1 MAGFTKHLST
11 HVYFHMDRT
20 GGSSSSANPAA
31 SVTGKKPSGSPRL
44 HSGESVA
51 APSSSRR
58 SREAATARTR
68 TRSEATEPFV
78 MPSTVPSRYEATGS
92 DWDEFDYFC
101 QSPYLLSVSE
111 PPPRER
117 FKRRLFRRS
126 QKYSDPPVTGGVS
139 SQRHLEQQTSHS
151 SEERLRCSSR
161 STETMLGDWQQPV
174 TARRQG
180 SSRRSP
186 AAGGAP
192 SSMVP
197 GSQRSLLSDPDEDEF
212 GAADEPSSPPLPPLL
227 PRAPPPYDRQQQQQ
241 LPDCVIVSSR
251 TMDRFL
257 PSFGQDVL
265 DGALLGGSAQG
276 AAGAAGG
283 ATSPRLSSSGAG
295 SVSVEVSESTSHIV
309 VDFCENAGF
318 TCHDLPSPTTELSP
332 MPRDWIAMQLG
343 RQRQAFAWLQQSSSP
358 RAVLE
363 GLLLMNVE
371 RNSQFPFV
379 TYLVCDAARSDPLRL
394 ILQMESHQ
402 DAGPDGE
409 RLHHTAVYDEVATIA
424 RPPVDVVP
432 RKPTSSKTGYILSAF
447 RVFPGEDREKL
458 DRSWL
463 LWTGAR
469 QIYRRLPPHLGLRRI
484 TFHKKICPQDHGIT
498 YVLLC
503 ECPTLMDYV
512 PEACVLVDQ
521 LRARCCGYTALYRVV
536 DAF

>member
-1 MAGFTKHLST
+1 M
-11 HVYFHMDRT
+11 
-20 GGSSSSANPAA
+20 
-31 SVTGKKPSGSPRL
+31 PS
-44 HSGESVA
+44 SVA
-51 APSSSRR
+51 
-58 SREAATARTR
+58 
-68 TRSEATEPFV
+68 
-78 MPSTVPSRYEATGS
+78 PSRYDPTSA

-111 PPPRER
+111 PPPARER

-126 QKYSDPPVTGGVS
+126 HKYSDPPSTATASG
-139 SQRHLEQQTSHS
+139 SQRHLDQPPAQTSA
-151 SEERLRCSSR
+151 ERLRCSSR
-161 STETMLGDWQQPV
+161 STETMLGDWQQPP
-174 TARRQG
+174 RRQG
-180 SSRRSP
+180 SNRRSP
-186 AAGGAP
+186 AGSGGGVP
-192 SSMVP
+192 SSSSMVP

-212 GAADEPSSPPLPPLL
+212 GAADEPSSPPLPPPL
-227 PRAPPPYDRQQQQQ
+227 PRAPPPYERQQQQQ
-241 LPDCVIVSSR
+241 QQQPDCVIVSSR

-257 PSFGQDVL
+257 PSFGQEVCDS
-265 DGALLGGSAQG
+265 GGFGGGGSAG
-276 AAGAAGG
+276 GGSGG
-283 ATSPRLSSSGAG
+283 ATSPRLSSSGG
-295 SVSVEVSESTSHIV
+295 SVSVEVSESTHRIV

-343 RQRQAFAWLQQSSSP
+343 RQRQAFAWLEQSSSS
-358 RAVLE
+358 RSVLE

-379 TYLVCDAARSDPLRL
+379 TYLVCDAARCDPVRL
-394 ILQMESHQ
+394 IVQMESHQ
-402 DAGPDGE
+402 DAGPEGE
-409 RLHHTAVYDEVATIA
+409 RIHHTAVYDEVATIA

-432 RKPTSSKTGYILSAF
+432 RKPKSSKTGYILSAF

-536 DAF
+536 DSF

>member
-20 GGSSSSANPAA
+20 GASSSSSAAAPA
-31 SVTGKKPSGSPRL
+31 SSSMTGKKPSGSPRL
-44 HSGESVA
+44 HGTDSGA
-51 APSSSRR
+51 APASRR
-58 SREAATARTR
+58 SRDTATRTR
-68 TRSEATEPFV
+68 TRSEATEPCI
-78 MPSTVPSRYEATGS
+78 MPSSVAPSRYDPTSA

-111 PPPRER
+111 PPPTRER

-126 QKYSDPPVTGGVS
+126 QKYSDPPSAGPG
-139 SQRHLEQQTSHS
+139 SQRHLDQPPPQMSA
-151 SEERLRCSSR
+151 ERLRCSSR
-161 STETMLGDWQQPV
+161 STETMLDWQQPGSA
-174 TARRQG
+174 ARRQG

-186 AAGGAP
+186 AAPA
-192 SSMVP
+192 SSGSIVP

-212 GAADEPSSPPLPPLL
+212 GAADEPASPPAAAAAPAGTAALRATATAAAADARLRHHFLADHGPFPALL
-227 PRAPPPYDRQQQQQ
+227 RTGRVRKRPVRRLGGQRRHDVAPP
-241 LPDCVIVSSR
+241 V
-251 TMDRFL
+251 FL
-257 PSFGQDVL
+257 GRLGVRGGVRDDQPHRG
-265 DGALLGGSAQG
+265 GLLRERGLHV
-276 AAGAAGG
+276 
-283 ATSPRLSSSGAG
+283 PRP
-295 SVSVEVSESTSHIV
+295 
-309 VDFCENAGF
+309 
-318 TCHDLPSPTTELSP
+318 PSPTTELSP

-343 RQRQAFAWLQQSSSP
+343 RQRQAFAWLQQSSSS
-358 RAVLE
+358 RCVLE

-379 TYLVCDAARSDPLRL
+379 TYLVCDAARCDPLRL
-394 ILQMESHQ
+394 IMQMESHH
-402 DAGPDGE
+402 DAGPEGE

-424 RPPVDVVP
+424 RPPVDGVP
-432 RKPTSSKTGYILSAF
+432 RKPSSSKTGYILSAF

-512 PEACVLVDQ
+512 SEACVLVDQ

-536 DAF
+536 DSF

>member
-20 GGSSSSANPAA
+20 GASSSSSAPA
-31 SVTGKKPSGSPRL
+31 SSSMTGKKPSGSPRL
-44 HSGESVA
+44 HGTDSA
-51 APSSSRR
+51 APSSRR
-58 SREAATARTR
+58 SRDTATRTR
-68 TRSEATEPFV
+68 TRSEATEPCI
-78 MPSTVPSRYEATGS
+78 MPSSVAPSRYDPTSA

-111 PPPRER
+111 PPPARER

-126 QKYSDPPVTGGVS
+126 QKYSDPPSTVPG
-139 SQRHLEQQTSHS
+139 SQRHLDQTPAQISA
-151 SEERLRCSSR
+151 ERLRCSSR
-161 STETMLGDWQQPV
+161 STETMLDWQPTGSV
-174 TARRQG
+174 TRRQG

-186 AAGGAP
+186 AAPA
-192 SSMVP
+192 SSGTVVP

-212 GAADEPSSPPLPPLL
+212 GAADEPSSPPLPPPL
-227 PRAPPPYDRQQQQQ
+227 PRAPPPYERQQQQQ
-241 LPDCVIVSSR
+241 QQMPDCVIVSSR

-257 PSFGQDVL
+257 PSFGQDVCES
-265 DGALLGGSAQG
+265 GQFGGSAG
-276 AAGAAGG
+276 SGG
-283 ATSPRLSSSGAG
+283 TTSPRLSSSVG
-295 SVSVEVSESTSHIV
+295 SVSVEVAESTNRIV

-343 RQRQAFAWLQQSSSP
+343 RQRQAFAWLQQSSSS
-358 RAVLE
+358 RCVLE

-379 TYLVCDAARSDPLRL
+379 TYLVCDAARCDPLRL
-394 ILQMESHQ
+394 IMQMESHH
-402 DAGPDGE
+402 DAGPEGE

-424 RPPVDVVP
+424 RPPVDGVP

-536 DAF
+536 DSF